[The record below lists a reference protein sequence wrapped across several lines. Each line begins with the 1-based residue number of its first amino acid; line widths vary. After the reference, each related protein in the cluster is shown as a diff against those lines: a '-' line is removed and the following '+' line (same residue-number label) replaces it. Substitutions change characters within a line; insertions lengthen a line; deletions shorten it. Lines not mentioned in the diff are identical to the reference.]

1 MKEYFY
7 YSAFILNLFFTM
19 FGLVVWSV
27 FWMGVYRNPKQSFVA
42 FDQWLAVCFLNDA
55 YADETISAWT
65 HRKHHKRT
73 ERFINGLFN
82 DPNHCAKAYVA
93 EMAGTQNAKEYRR
106 G

>member
-1 MKEYFY
+1 MT
-7 YSAFILNLFFTM
+7 YSKRVLVAIDKLFAAVFLGTM
-19 FGLVVWSV
+19 
-27 FWMGVYRNPKQSFVA
+27 Q
-42 FDQWLAVCFLNDA
+42 
-55 YADETISAWT
+55 DETISALA

-73 ERFINGLFN
+73 ERFINWLFN